1 MEAFSVI
8 EQAYAKI
15 KGVTGLSNINDV
27 VQKIFTKENNYNM
40 LMNMIN
46 ESTIVCEKYKRKNK
60 EIENGIQ
67 EYNVKDIEN
76 KKNPY
81 EAFQKTLIKKLKTV
95 TKTKEKL
102 TEIKRVKTFICE
114 WVRLRLRKINPAVN
128 IEETD
133 MGKFFQVFRNSIRE
147 NIILLKQKTLEN
159 NRLAI
164 LNKESRSYSF
174 NEQSNNKRIDDEA
187 NDKKNIVMRRNTVKV
202 L

>member
-1 MEAFSVI
+1 
-8 EQAYAKI
+8 
-15 KGVTGLSNINDV
+15 
-27 VQKIFTKENNYNM
+27 
-40 LMNMIN
+40 MNMIN